1 MSWSYGYVTDLGYTH
16 GYYRE
21 LSPAILRFACLCG
34 NVEPQLSDRP
44 AYLELGFG
52 QGLPVAIHAAANDG
66 SFWGTDFN
74 PEHAVHGRELAAAS
88 GADIHLFD
96 QSFEELSA
104 RTDLPDFDI
113 IALHGIWSWISEDN
127 RKRVTEIIR
136 RRLRPGG
143 IAYISYNCL
152 PGWAPAIPIRQLLTL
167 YGDYGGMPL
176 AGARSMV
183 EGALAFSA
191 SLIKTKPVYFHENPA
206 AVHHFERMA
215 TSSRNYIAHEYLNA
229 DWHIPSFAEMV
240 RSLDEAKVSFVGS
253 ARLLNRIDGLHLT
266 EEGRKL
272 LATIEHPIFRETVRD
287 YLVNQRFRCDVF
299 VKGPRLMSA
308 ARQREA
314 WHAQRF
320 VLTACGEDIP
330 KKVASARGDV
340 ELPQKIYPPII
351 AALAENSYAPKGID
365 DLMQT
370 PALRGL
376 KVNEIVEA
384 LVVLVGAGF
393 AAPAQAVTDD
403 VAQRCQAFNQYV
415 RRRAL
420 MNTDLNHMASPVT
433 GGGITV
439 PHIQQMFMRA
449 LDQGRS
455 GAHEL
460 ASFVWEFLDGIGERL
475 IRDGKRVESKEEHL
489 KEFTPAAQAFLD
501 RGHALLRAL
510 QVA

>member
-44 AYLELGFG
+44 TYLELGFG

-104 RTDLPDFDI
+104 RSDLPDFDI

-152 PGWAPAIPIRQLLTL
+152 PGWAPAIPVRQLLTL

-240 RSLDEAKVSFVGS
+240 RSLEEAKVSFVGS

-272 LATIEHPIFRETVRD
+272 LATIEHPVFRETVRD

-330 KKVASARGDV
+330 KTVASARGDV
-340 ELPQKIYPPII
+340 ELPPKIYAPVI
-351 AALAENSYAPKGID
+351 AALAGNSYAPKGID

-420 MNTDLNHMASPVT
+420 MNTDLNHMASPVI

-439 PHIQQMFMRA
+439 PHIQQMFLRA